1 MATESSISGKFGDLN
16 NQITLM
22 EGDNIKLTRAIEDKD
37 REIARLNS
45 MCNQLDSSRKS
56 QVNLEQVVRALKMEN
71 ESL

>member
-1 MATESSISGKFGDLN
+1 
-16 NQITLM
+16 
-22 EGDNIKLTRAIEDKD
+22 
-37 REIARLNS
+37 LNS